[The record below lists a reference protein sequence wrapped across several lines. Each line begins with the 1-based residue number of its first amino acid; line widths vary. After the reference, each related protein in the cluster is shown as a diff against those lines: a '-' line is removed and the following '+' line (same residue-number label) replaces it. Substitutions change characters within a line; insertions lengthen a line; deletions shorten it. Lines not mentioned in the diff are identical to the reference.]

1 MNIISDGLELESH
14 DPKYITDII
23 KKIQREKRFIAK
35 VQRMVNDVECGDSQ
49 SNENQVYGTP
59 TEKPFAKDIP
69 SIAECW
75 RWLKGLLYDFIN
87 LKKETLKT

>member
-1 MNIISDGLELESH
+1 
-14 DPKYITDII
+14 
-23 KKIQREKRFIAK
+23 
-35 VQRMVNDVECGDSQ
+35 MVNDVECGDSQ
-49 SNENQVYGTP
+49 SNENQLYGSA

-87 LKKETLKT
+87 LKKESLKTQGNLEKTAQINKQLKY